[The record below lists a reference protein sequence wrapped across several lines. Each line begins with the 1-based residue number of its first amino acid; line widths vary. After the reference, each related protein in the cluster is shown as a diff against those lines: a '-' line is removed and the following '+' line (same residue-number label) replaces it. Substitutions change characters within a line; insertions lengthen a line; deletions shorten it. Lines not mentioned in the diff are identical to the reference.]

1 MSGPQS
7 RRNSMTS
14 LATANTTTSS
24 QNNISGHDLSTDN
37 LIAVDSKFV
46 KKPTKKFP
54 NSNGI
59 SPKLIND
66 STLRSGAGNNNSP
79 GSAFYAKEGVY
90 YFPNGEVFR
99 PRTTPAKRNRPSKL
113 QQDIS
118 PNDSGASSPVPPP
131 LNPNVSLDSPKS
143 NHSSSNS
150 STNSGTAGSVVAP
163 SIHSNNSHSSLPK
176 SASIQNIK
184 LMNKQSLVQNIRN
197 SKGDITT
204 NIVLEDT
211 SPKIPYENYRNSNS
225 STSLKN
231 SHKFQSQNITKTE
244 QYSNTSSFSSQT
256 SNASNVSDLL
266 ADHDDENSNSN
277 VNRSAT
283 NTPSTSIS
291 DDHNRLSN
299 EIRNSTG
306 SSSDECNQPV
316 ETITDD
322 TALSTLNETSEETFK
337 SMLASNFGSSS
348 AGHSAN
354 SSWDNRNTPEPHRL
368 IREESNSSVS
378 PSERKHALRTRN
390 LQNQQLMSANSSSPN
405 PAISTDSPS
414 SPAYGNTPSSVY
426 ENTPSSSAYGQTP
439 TSTSTYGHTPSSMY
453 DSIAPL
459 EVVKQRATNTSGSD
473 SPNSLYDS
481 SNPGSIHRLGAPMK
495 PILRDISR
503 SSEMSSEE
511 EIFRTPVSTP
521 DKEVFKEFKGTPTMT
536 PPSPTSVKTATPIIT
551 PPNNINTFRPPRISA
566 GSLLHFERLNTDT
579 SSSTNSSS
587 SGGTSNRKSQISL
600 LPEPTIDTE
609 SFVEQYFNESSPELY
624 QLSEIISN
632 LNTTPTR
639 QHHQQQ
645 QQQLEREKMANEQEE
660 YTKHIN
666 EKRQLFQMTHQL
678 HLPPKEHVIQ
688 VTDEQA
694 IKFVSSPTNSK
705 TDTPRSSRYYDIDST
720 TFNKFVNDTQPDIPP
735 RGDVMIVNNKKIRK
749 HSRNA
754 SSTSSANDFFINS
767 ANNSQTNT
775 NTPAN
780 PGPSTPK
787 RSPIQE
793 VVTPKNPES
802 PPPPPPIEKSP
813 GMRVKGRPKKRRP
826 RKDGEHKSDKKK
838 SNPDES
844 KLAASVE
851 QKPREHENTA
861 VPRKGSEH
869 SQKKE
874 TEEFTIP
881 IAIQTQPIKR
891 KVNEQP
897 VTPVLDAAPNL
908 IFKNDDGERDP
919 SPSKLVLY
927 DTPRT
932 LQEQQAQEMRELEEK
947 NKQVKEKE
955 PTTPVKKS
963 AKPIRSLLL
972 QDESIQNKK
981 LPMGPQFEPPNN
993 AKTIKK
999 TSSLPTMAP
1008 EKPQKISDSLLPS
1021 SDKQH
1026 QTSTNHR
1033 RFEPSRRPP
1042 EIHDK
1047 ERVAVNTTHQLIGVA
1062 PSAPVS
1068 ASAPASAPA
1077 PLPPTS
1083 RPRIDTNNPIPHPP
1097 PPPPPPPHSQTQ
1109 GAQKSSPN
1117 LSAQPPVTQAQSP
1130 EPNMKRHVYH
1140 SPKIGDDSNNNSKK
1154 GANGGGA
1161 NLKSFFKMFKPHP
1174 HEKTMDKSNSTT
1186 SLSSSGSSGSKIF
1199 KFMKTKKDE
1208 QDLTDL
1214 PIIVEQSKLGPPVAA
1229 NANSNR
1235 ISVFSE
1241 IAPSIK
1247 LGSLPDF
1254 EPEET
1259 GLLEEMM
1266 ITFDEKFESE
1276 LTPTSPPVFI
1286 HKISTNRSSMNEPFL
1301 RDDELSIDQIKDQQL
1316 KDDDLGNNNG
1326 GTDTIGGYSVNI
1338 NDENYAENMAFLR
1351 NEAYWATMD
1360 EGAIKSHIDK
1370 NLYTID
1376 EENNPEIKKFR
1387 EQLMAAASIAAPDIS
1402 MASSEGDVSTP
1413 VDSSFNQPLVGPPQI
1428 LRGPNAAITDEDI
1441 DPVLVD
1447 DDLSQEGESIVIENQ
1462 ELHYIFNNLTDDEKR
1477 NLPPHLKYIRQFK
1490 DYQSIEVNMKK
1501 FEDLSKIEF
1510 SVDENGKSAP
1520 ILKRRR
1526 KGGSGKKS
1534 MLDGGKKGSR
1544 NVVFSNKIS
1553 INETFA
1559 SDMYKRYN
1567 KAVTQYSLNDPKE
1580 INKIK
1585 NELNYYKCNEMLVH
1599 ESSQNNTHFF
1609 Y

>member
-1 MSGPQS
+1 MSGHHS

-14 LATANTTTSS
+14 LATANTTASS

-54 NSNGI
+54 NSNGL

-66 STLRSGAGNNNSP
+66 STLRSGGGNNNNNSS

-118 PNDSGASSPVPPP
+118 PNDSGNSSPVVPP
-131 LNPNVSLDSPKS
+131 LNPNTSLDSPTS
-143 NHSSSNS
+143 QHSSNS
-150 STNSGTAGSVVAP
+150 STNSGTTSSMAAP
-163 SIHSNNSHSSLPK
+163 SLHSNNSHSSLPK
-176 SASIQNIK
+176 SASIQNVK
-184 LMNKQSLVQNIRN
+184 MMNKHNLVQNIRN
-197 SKGDITT
+197 SRGDITT
-204 NIVLEDT
+204 NIVLDDN
-211 SPKIPYENYRNSNS
+211 SAKIPYENYRNSNS
-225 STSLKN
+225 SSSLKN

-266 ADHDDENSNSN
+266 ADHDDEHSNAN
-277 VNRSAT
+277 LNRSAT

-306 SSSDECNQPV
+306 SSSDEGNHPP
-316 ETITDD
+316 ETVTDD
-322 TALSTLNETSEETFK
+322 TALSTLNETSEETFR
-337 SMLASNFGSSS
+337 SVPAANLGSSS

-354 SSWDNRNTPEPHRL
+354 SSWDNKSTPEPHRL
-368 IREESNSSVS
+368 ARNESNSSFS
-378 PSERKHALRTRN
+378 PSERQHALRTRN
-390 LQNQQLMSANSSSPN
+390 MQHQPMSTSSPASSSPHLT
-405 PAISTDSPS
+405 IGTDSPGSGYGNTPS
-414 SPAYGNTPSSVY
+414 SAYGNTPSSG
-426 ENTPSSSAYGQTP
+426 YGQTP
-439 TSTSTYGHTPSSMY
+439 SSGYGHTPSSVY

-459 EVVKQRATNTSGSD
+459 EVVKQRAPNNSGSN

-481 SNPGSIHRLGAPMK
+481 SNPASIHRLGAPMK

-503 SSEMSSEE
+503 TSELSSEE
-511 EIFRTPVSTP
+511 EVFKTPVSTP
-521 DKEVFKEFKGTPTMT
+521 DREVFREFKGTPTMT
-536 PPSPTSVKTATPIIT
+536 PTSPTSVKTATPTIT
-551 PPNNINTFRPPRISA
+551 PPSNINTFRPPRISA

-632 LNTTPTR
+632 LNSTPTK

-645 QQQLEREKMANEQEE
+645 QQLLEREKMAHEQEE

-666 EKRQLFQMTHQL
+666 EKRQLFQLTHQL
-678 HLPPKEHVIQ
+678 HVPPKEQVIQ
-688 VTDEQA
+688 VTDEQS
-694 IKFVSSPTNSK
+694 IKFVPSPSNSK
-705 TDTPRSSRYYDIDST
+705 TDTPRSSRYYDIDSS
-720 TFNKFVNDTQPDIPP
+720 TFNKFVNDTQMDIPP
-735 RGDVMIVNNKKIRK
+735 RGDVMIVSNKKIRK

-767 ANNSQTNT
+767 ANNSQTAANT
-775 NTPAN
+775 SAN

-793 VVTPKNPES
+793 VITPQNPES

-826 RKDGEHKSDKKK
+826 RKDGEHKSDKK
-838 SNPDES
+838 NADES
-844 KLAASVE
+844 HHATRLES
-851 QKPREHENTA
+851 KPRDQDEE
-861 VPRKGSEH
+861 VSQRKGSDH
-869 SQKKE
+869 SHKVE
-874 TEEFTIP
+874 SEEFTIP

-891 KVNEQP
+891 KNTEQP
-897 VTPVLDAAPNL
+897 VTPVLAVAPNL
-908 IFKNDDGERDP
+908 IFKNEDEERDP

-947 NKQVKEKE
+947 SQPPKAPE

-972 QDESIQNKK
+972 NDESIQDKK
-981 LPMGPQFEPPNN
+981 LPMGPNFKPPN
-993 AKTIKK
+993 ATKTVKK
-999 TSSLPTMAP
+999 TSSMPSMGP
-1008 EKPQKISDSLLPS
+1008 EKPPLIPDALLPS

-1026 QTSTNHR
+1026 QSSTTHR
-1033 RFEPSRRPP
+1033 RFEPSRPPP
-1042 EIHDK
+1042 EINDK
-1047 ERVAVNTTHQLIGVA
+1047 NRLTASKSHQAIGKAPPPPSSTTT
-1062 PSAPVS
+1062 PV
-1068 ASAPASAPA
+1068 PAPA
-1077 PLPPTS
+1077 PATTTS
-1083 RPRIDTNNPIPHPP
+1083 RPRLESNLAIPHPP
-1097 PPPPPPPHSQTQ
+1097 PPPP
-1109 GAQKSSPN
+1109 
-1117 LSAQPPVTQAQSP
+1117 LQPPTIQPQAQSP
-1130 EPNMKRHVYH
+1130 QPNMKRHVYH
-1140 SPKIGDDSNNNSKK
+1140 SPKFGDDGNNKK
-1154 GANGGGA
+1154 GAGGSGT
-1161 NLKSFFKMFKPHP
+1161 NLKSFFKMFKPHSQ
-1174 HEKTMDKSNSTT
+1174 EKSMDKSNSTT
-1186 SLSSSGSSGSKIF
+1186 SLSSSGSSSSKLF
-1199 KFMKTKKDE
+1199 KFMKPKKEE
-1208 QDLTDL
+1208 QEMTDL
-1214 PIIVEQSKLGPPVAA
+1214 PIIVEQSKLGPPVTATT
-1229 NANSNR
+1229 NGNR
-1235 ISVFSE
+1235 ISVLSE

-1259 GLLEEMM
+1259 GLFDELMM
-1266 ITFDEKFESE
+1266 TFDEKFESE
-1276 LTPTSPPVFI
+1276 LTPTSPPAFI

-1316 KDDDLGNNNG
+1316 KDDDAANNG
-1326 GTDTIGGYSVNI
+1326 GTGTIGGYSINI
-1338 NDENYAENMAFLR
+1338 NDENYAENMAFLKS
-1351 NEAYWATMD
+1351 EAYWATMD
-1360 EGAIKSHIDK
+1360 EGAIKNHIDK

-1376 EENNPEIKKFR
+1376 EETNPEIRKFR
-1387 EQLMAAASIAAPDIS
+1387 EGLMAAANVVPPPDIS
-1402 MASSEGDVSTP
+1402 MTSSEAGISTP
-1413 VDSSFNQPLVGPPQI
+1413 VDDSFHQPAVGPPQI
-1428 LRGPNAAITDEDI
+1428 PRAPNAPVTDEDI

-1447 DDLSQEGESIVIENQ
+1447 DDLSQEGESIVIDNQ

-1510 SVDENGKSAP
+1510 SVDEDGKSGP

-1526 KGGSGKKS
+1526 RGGNGKKS
-1534 MLDGGKKGSR
+1534 MLDSGNGSR
-1544 NVVFSNKIS
+1544 RVVFSNKIS